1 MQALIN
7 CQLIVSHDFADAVA
21 RAAVPVTGDKG
32 VETSVLE
39 QDFEE
44 HWPDAAKFVPSGPD
58 GVDEA
63 FAPDQRRHEIFEGYT
78 FIFYDKRY
86 ETMLPII
93 TAGKGKALLRKV
105 IPKQTDVDDF
115 IRYVKSVAGEKGL
128 GEFEDGSE
136 GKGVV
141 VVRYTPPGD
150 GEEED
155 WYRDFFNE
163 FAQRLDHRPIEIRDI
178 FFAVLDLEP
187 AQLRRP
193 LLLEPTQRES
203 GKPSQTCSS
212 VDLLTLLHS
221 RYTTTRPARNYC
233 RPRYDHGSRCRA
245 PEPSNRAVTIT
256 ASTSGPQSPSTTC
269 SSPEQIQILRCR
281 PR

>member
-7 CQLIVSHDFADAVA
+7 CQLIVSQEFADAVA
-21 RAAVPVTGDKG
+21 RAAVPVPGEKS
-32 VETSVLE
+32 VETSALE

-44 HWPDAAKFVPSGPD
+44 NWPDAAKFVPTGPD

-63 FAPDQRRHEIFEGYT
+63 FAPNERRHEILEGYT
-78 FIFYDKRY
+78 FIFYDKRF
-86 ETMLPII
+86 ETMFPII

-141 VVRYTPPGD
+141 VVRYTPPGA

-155 WYRDFFNE
+155 WYRGFFNE

-178 FFAVLDLEP
+178 SFAVLDLDP

-193 LLLEPTQRES
+193 LLLEQTQRES
-203 GKPSQTCSS
+203 GEPSRTDCPF
-212 VDLLTLLHS
+212 DLLTLLRF
-221 RYTTTRPARNYC
+221 RYTTTRPACNYC
-233 RPRYDHGSRCRA
+233 RPRYDYGGRCRL
-245 PEPSNRAVTIT
+245 PQPRNRAVTLT
-256 ASTSGPQSPSTTC
+256 ASCPGSQSP
-269 SSPEQIQILRCR
+269 
-281 PR
+281 